1 MKNVNIYRG
10 LSFAFLLL
18 LNLLTSAAGR
28 AQVTNTS
35 NPIPS
40 VPAAAQPAV
49 VPEKL
54 EEGKLRL
61 NFRGAP
67 LEMVLN
73 YLSEAAGYIIVLET
87 EVKGK
92 LDVWSNQPVTQ
103 EEALTILNSALS
115 KNGYAALQNGRSL
128 TIVSKETAKK
138 RDIPVKSGNNPLNI
152 PKTDEMVT
160 QIIPVKFIN
169 AAQLTQNLQPL
180 LPSEASMTANEAG
193 NALVITDT
201 QASIRRITE
210 IIHALDTSG
219 SEATTVHVFALQ
231 YADAK
236 QVVTMIKELFPTQQ
250 DSQRGGGGGGGG
262 GGRGGNPFAGVASLF
277 GGGGGGGGG
286 GRGDNSGTSAATR
299 ASNAKIVA
307 AADEHS
313 NSVAVR
319 APDDVMPAIED
330 LIRSVDTNVED
341 VTELR
346 VFHLKHSDPAEMATM
361 LAGLFPDES
370 KSNDNNGRGQ
380 IRFGGGGFG
389 GGGFGGQ
396 AGGQN
401 GAGAGSDRAKK
412 KGRVITMP
420 DHRTASIV
428 VSAARDLMP
437 QISQMITQLDA
448 NPAKKQKV
456 FVYDLE
462 NADPQQVQEVLKSL
476 FESNQNQ
483 TRRTTGSSGQNSAL
497 TTRSTQSQ
505 NGNTR
510 TGVSSGGGNN
520 GGQGGGGNFGRN
532 N

>member
-160 QIIPVKFIN
+160 QIIPVK
-169 AAQLTQNLQPL
+169 L
-180 LPSEASMTANEAG
+180 S
-193 NALVITDT
+193 
-201 QASIRRITE
+201 
-210 IIHALDTSG
+210 
-219 SEATTVHVFALQ
+219 
-231 YADAK
+231 
-236 QVVTMIKELFPTQQ
+236 
-250 DSQRGGGGGGGG
+250 
-262 GGRGGNPFAGVASLF
+262 
-277 GGGGGGGGG
+277 
-286 GRGDNSGTSAATR
+286 
-299 ASNAKIVA
+299 
-307 AADEHS
+307 
-313 NSVAVR
+313 
-319 APDDVMPAIED
+319 
-330 LIRSVDTNVED
+330 
-341 VTELR
+341 
-346 VFHLKHSDPAEMATM
+346 
-361 LAGLFPDES
+361 
-370 KSNDNNGRGQ
+370 
-380 IRFGGGGFG
+380 
-389 GGGFGGQ
+389 
-396 AGGQN
+396 
-401 GAGAGSDRAKK
+401 
-412 KGRVITMP
+412 
-420 DHRTASIV
+420 
-428 VSAARDLMP
+428 
-437 QISQMITQLDA
+437 
-448 NPAKKQKV
+448 
-456 FVYDLE
+456 
-462 NADPQQVQEVLKSL
+462 
-476 FESNQNQ
+476 
-483 TRRTTGSSGQNSAL
+483 
-497 TTRSTQSQ
+497 
-505 NGNTR
+505 
-510 TGVSSGGGNN
+510 
-520 GGQGGGGNFGRN
+520 
-532 N
+532 